1 MGAWIEPQT
10 VIGQIVPR
18 LDQFDAVL
26 AIDQKEIDFIQLN
39 QAVELHLNQFPL
51 NPFTSAIK
59 NLSPVKMVE
68 TPAALS
74 SKHGGE
80 LLSITSSQGTDV
92 PASTTYRVSVP
103 LVVDEQPILSGG
115 TGTAKIRVGS
125 QTVGQR
131 VWRLL
136 CHTFHFDL

>member
-26 AIDQKEIDFIQLN
+26 AIDQKEIDFIQLD

-51 NPFTSAIK
+51 NPFKSTIK

-74 SKHGGE
+74 SKHGGD
-80 LLSITSSQGTDV
+80 LLSITSSKGNDV

-103 LVVDEQPILSGG
+103 LIVDDQPILSGG